1 MCTHVIRDHINISGA
16 SPDARSVQMAHMIHG
31 TQLLSHPI
39 LAMNVKKAMFVLKVT
54 NVHAVSVHIPII
66 RRMNVFHA
74 MVTLRIQTL
83 VSKANHLS

>member
-1 MCTHVIRDHINISGA
+1 MCTHVIWDHINISRV
-16 SPDARSVQMAHMIHG
+16 SPHARSVQMAHMIHG

-39 LAMNVKKAMFVLKVT
+39 LARNAKKAMFVSKVT

-66 RRMNVFHA
+66 RHMNVFHA
-74 MVTLRIQTL
+74 MVTQRIQTL